1 MAEGHACM
9 LPMPDAAT
17 FLNGLEDLYRTS
29 SRKPKMI
36 LVSFPHNPTTICV
49 DIDYLREIVRLAVIF
64 RIQNVEDF
72 ARRLVPQD
80 FHKFFG
86 VDCSTPRD
94 ALS

>member
-36 LVSFPHNPTTICV
+36 LISFPHNPTTICV
-49 DIDYLREIVRLAVIF
+49 DLDYLREIVRLASLHGTMVIH
-64 RIQNVEDF
+64 DF
-72 ARRLVPQD
+72 AYAALVFEGMPLS
-80 FHKFFG
+80 FLA
-86 VDCSTPRD
+86 TPGAID
-94 ALS
+94 LVL